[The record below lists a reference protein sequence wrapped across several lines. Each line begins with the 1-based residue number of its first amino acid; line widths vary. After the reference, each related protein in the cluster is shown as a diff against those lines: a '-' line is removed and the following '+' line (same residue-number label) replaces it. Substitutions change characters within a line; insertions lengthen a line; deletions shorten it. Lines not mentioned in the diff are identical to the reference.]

1 MAYRLRY
8 TDAAR
13 RDLAE
18 LPGNYR
24 HRFRRALDELAV
36 RPRPSAAKELRER
49 PGRYRIR
56 IDRWRL
62 IYRIDESDGVILVL
76 RVRRKTGP
84 ETYLDIE

>member
-24 HRFRRALDELAV
+24 QRFRRAIEALAV
-36 RPRPSAAKELRER
+36 QPTPSGAKELRER

-62 IYRIDESDGVILVL
+62 IYSINESDGVILVL
-76 RVRRKTGP
+76 RVRRKTGRD
-84 ETYLDIE
+84 TYLDIE

>member
-1 MAYRLRY
+1 MEYRLRY

-13 RDLAE
+13 RDLAG

-24 HRFRRALDELAV
+24 QRFRRAIEALAV
-36 RPRPSAAKELRER
+36 KPRPTGARELRER

-62 IYRIDESDGVILVL
+62 IYRIEESSGVVLVL
-76 RVRRKTGP
+76 RVRRKSGP

>member
-1 MAYRLRY
+1 MAYRIRY
-8 TDAAR
+8 TDTAR

-24 HRFRRALDELAV
+24 QRFRRAIEALAV
-36 RPRPSAAKELRER
+36 RPRPSGAKELRER

-62 IYRIDESDGVILVL
+62 IYRIEESDGVVLVL
-76 RVRRKTGP
+76 RVRRKSGP